1 MAGTLTGYENAT
13 GKIDYTLT
21 NNYMFHV
28 ILQENKLALKGLISS
43 LLHLPLEDIS
53 SVEIKNPI
61 KPGAAIDMKEF
72 ILDLCITL
80 NNNAELNLEMQVHN
94 YYNWPDRSL
103 SYLCRTFDGLCRGE
117 DYRLTKPAIHIGI
130 LDFTLFPSEPEFYA
144 TFKLLNIN
152 SHKVFNDKFI
162 LSVLSLKQIEQAT
175 DEDKEWGLD
184 TWAKFFAAKTWK
196 DIKMI
201 AENNEILTSVSKSLY
216 EYNSDWLVRE
226 QCRAREDFENHELA
240 MHLKLEQATQK
251 LTETEH
257 ALAKKNQLLAETEQ
271 ILAEKNH
278 ILAEKEQV
286 LAEKEHIL
294 ATTEQ
299 VLAEKE
305 QTIAEKDALIQKLE
319 SLIKQQH
326 NS

>member
-1 MAGTLTGYENAT
+1 MTRTLTGYENAT
-13 GKIDYTLT
+13 GRIDYTLT

-43 LLHLPLEDIS
+43 LLHLPLEDIA

-80 NNNAELNLEMQVHN
+80 NNHTELNLEMQVN
-94 YYNWPDRSL
+94 NFYNWPDRSL
-103 SYLCRTFDGLCRGE
+103 SYLCRTFDGLCRGQ

-130 LDFTLFPSEPEFYA
+130 LDFTLFPDEPEFYA
-144 TFKLLNIN
+144 TFKLLNIK
-152 SHKVFNDKFI
+152 SHKIFNDKFI
-162 LSVLSLKQIEQAT
+162 LSVLSLRQIEKAT

-201 AENNEILTSVSKSLY
+201 AKDNEILTSASKSLY

-226 QCRAREDFENHELA
+226 QCRAREDFENHELT
-240 MHLKLEQATQK
+240 MHLKLEQA
-251 LTETEH
+251 
-257 ALAKKNQLLAETEQ
+257 NQE
-271 ILAEKNH
+271 LAEKTQA
-278 ILAEKEQV
+278 LVEKNQV
-286 LAEKEHIL
+286 I
-294 ATTEQ
+294 
-299 VLAEKE
+299 AEKE
-305 QTIAEKDALIQKLE
+305 QTIAQKNQTIAEKDARIQELE
-319 SLIKQQH
+319 AMLKQQ
-326 NS
+326 NND